1 MLRVRMSFVLLCPV
15 ALATEEE
22 VSWGCL
28 GTGDAVGYMLVAL
41 LLAMLLLQMVHRRER
56 VSAPPRVPRISPRSA
71 DELGKALFGIALR
84 GDASAYRGLF
94 LLGLEIQEALG
105 READAYIDAR
115 VPGMFE
121 ASLDK
126 IASRIPAGASF
137 DGTVLVGRD
146 ALALRLMTAT
156 GARPTV
162 IVGTVTQVRGIFR
175 MVHPGFV
182 DSPGARPGAR
192 GPSSR

>member
-1 MLRVRMSFVLLCPV
+1 MSFVLLCPAV
-15 ALATEEE
+15 FAAEEE

-28 GTGDAVGYMLVAL
+28 GTGDAVGYMLIAL

-56 VSAPPRVPRISPRSA
+56 SSAPPRVARISPRSM
-71 DELGKALFGIALR
+71 DELGKALFEIAQR

-94 LLGLEIQEALG
+94 LLGLEIQEALS

-126 IASRIPAGASF
+126 IAARIPAGASY
-137 DGTVLVGRD
+137 DGTTLVGRD

-162 IVGTVTQVRGIFR
+162 IVGTVTQVKGVYR

-182 DSPGARPGAR
+182 DTASARPATP
-192 GPSSR
+192 GPRTPTR